1 MLRADAIRERLDRGE
16 VIPREELYLAEALS
30 EDLFPVEPFKKVVA
44 TYGPTE
50 TTQRTDTASTTETQ
64 QREDSATTTS
74 TEKRTDTANTKKRP
88 AATLEEDTDT
98 LSDPPSDLDTPVQL
112 RARRPSLSLLP
123 SSPRNSIRPNKKP
136 RYSDLSNNQ
145 LPSTTSWTSTASSS
159 HSQPAHDANDAWE
172 TTDDE
177 ALDSKTAA
185 KRKVARD
192 RQQAIMNSL
201 RRGPPTK
208 SVGVA
213 VPGEMESDSD
223 EPLARKVERK
233 KAGEEKKRKRTTG
246 TAVPGESDGDDD
258 DDEEEDMITPKK
270 ARNGGRK

>member
-1 MLRADAIRERLDRGE
+1 MLRADAIRKRLDRGE
-16 VIPREELYLAEALS
+16 VIPREELYLTEALS

-123 SSPRNSIRPNKKP
+123 SSPRTSIRPNKKP

-145 LPSTTSWTSTASSS
+145 LPSTTSWTSTVSSS

-177 ALDSKTAA
+177 ALDPKTVA

-192 RQQAIMNSL
+192 RQQVIMNSL
-201 RRGPPTK
+201 RRGPPTE

-213 VPGEMESDSD
+213 VPGEVESDSD

-246 TAVPGESDGDDD
+246 TAVPGESDGDDEE
-258 DDEEEDMITPKK
+258 DEEMKPKK
-270 ARNGGRK
+270 VTRGGRK